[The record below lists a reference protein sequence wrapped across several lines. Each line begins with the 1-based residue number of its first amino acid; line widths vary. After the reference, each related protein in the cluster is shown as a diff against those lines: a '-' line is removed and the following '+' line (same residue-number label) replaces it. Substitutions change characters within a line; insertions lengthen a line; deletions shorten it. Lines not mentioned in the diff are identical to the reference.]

1 MSLFAG
7 ELQFAFVCFLVGS
20 VYEAFEHWK
29 SLLALLC
36 RSEEAMKERKD
47 LYLGLIA
54 VLYHQLGEIPPD
66 FFVDIVSQNNFL
78 TTTLQVRFTQLPNV
92 KSSYSQHQIKKVLF
106 TLGIFLMSIIHQ
118 AAIFQSINRI
128 CFSDFI
134 FHQNIII
141 LWLMSKTHK
150 LLVNI
155 NSQIDVYAWPF
166 LNSNNRA
173 DKM

>member
-1 MSLFAG
+1 MFVG
-7 ELQFAFVCFLVGS
+7 ELQFAFVCFLVGN

-78 TTTLQVRFTQLPNV
+78 TSTLQVHKPLLHTVSHLE
-92 KSSYSQHQIKKVLF
+92 
-106 TLGIFLMSIIHQ
+106 
-118 AAIFQSINRI
+118 
-128 CFSDFI
+128 
-134 FHQNIII
+134 
-141 LWLMSKTHK
+141 SKTEVEHEHSYLK
-150 LLVNI
+150 VNI
-155 NSQIDVYAWPF
+155 KPN
-166 LNSNNRA
+166 
-173 DKM
+173 